1 MQVLFIVDSI
11 TEIKSKIDTLKF
23 RFGNNIKFVVKA
35 QFQSLFSTF
44 GYKANAIYNKNL
56 TRIIQTLVSKSNIE
70 DIVLCK
76 ASLDFNKELLDKFVS
91 SIGTGEKVVNVMP
104 KYNGFE
110 RMCNNAYNIYVKSL
124 FKIKDS
130 LSSPKLQYL
139 PTKFVEELIYTNFGN
154 KLFELDSRMVKTIYV
169 DDKEVNDSLKVK
181 TKFDKYAIIPI
192 IIALLISIALIV
204 TLAFAKVNYIAIL
217 IFVCLYFLDLIIAII
232 FQCKLY
238 FDARFLQ

>member
-139 PTKFVEELIYTNFGN
+139 PAKFVEELIYTNFGN

-204 TLAFAKVNYIAIL
+204 TLAFARVNYVAIL

>member
-70 DIVLCK
+70 DTVLCK

-139 PTKFVEELIYTNFGN
+139 PAKFVEELIYTNFGN

>member
-23 RFGNNIKFVVKA
+23 RFGDNIKFIVKA

-70 DIVLCK
+70 SIVLCR
-76 ASLDFNKELLDKFVS
+76 ASLDFNKELLDKFIA
-91 SIGTGEKVVNVMP
+91 SIGNGDKVVNVMP

-110 RMCNNAYNIYVKSL
+110 RMCNSAYNIYVKSL

-139 PTKFVEELIYTNFGN
+139 PALFVEELVNTHFGN
-154 KLFELDSRMVKTIYV
+154 KLFELNSKMVKTIYV
-169 DDKEVNDSLKVK
+169 EDKEVNNSLKVK

-192 IIALLISIALIV
+192 IVALLITIALIV
-204 TLAFAKVNYIAIL
+204 TLAFTKVNYIAIL
-217 IFVCLYFLDLIIAII
+217 IFICLYVLDLIIAII
-232 FQCKLY
+232 YQCKLY
-238 FDARFLQ
+238 FDARFMQ